1 MQPTN
6 SMNPMTHP
14 MIPMNRPVQFTHTM
28 PQPWFPI
35 LPSAPPLSTAFW
47 QNTNVLDSLQD
58 LRNTIDLAKAMKK
71 ELEGLIRIKDSKG
84 STVDVDTGSTE
95 TSLLSLPR
103 FLDDNK
109 IDLLSR
115 ESCPLQAANAIISKL
130 GAQLKPFG
138 VVTNETSPWEEKSA
152 AVRLANKMQKSKR
165 NKNWRKRKRRRIAEM
180 LAKVE
185 HEQFDKADQEADEW
199 RAREIANVIAKRK
212 VEKMKEIAKLKAK
225 EEKKILESELELV
238 LIVEKLQELR
248 SIRIQKLKKQ
258 GHFLPEEDDKFLEK
272 VQAAVE
278 EEERQEMV
286 AADTDAAKEAI
297 ATAEDFRKII
307 QAREPDLKVAS
318 GNNGQNEDSQDQT
331 TQSENIRGSSAVT
344 GEESRKLGSEGQ
356 SHVRVYDSVAGLPI
370 EFYHYYHGSNTD
382 MGTLIE
388 VLKSGCGR
396 RNGGGDS
403 VAVAGRIPGHWVRP
417 PPPAD
422 DIWASYL
429 LVGMAEIGISESFK
443 VKQAVLLSATEA
455 AEIILRVHEAI
466 TCASEEREWNVKT
479 TPNNWLA

>member
-1 MQPTN
+1 MPNFPSFLSNQTRNFPSPCSWRHFLPLN
-6 SMNPMTHP
+6 PRQSSPLLRFEGNPMTHP
-14 MIPMNRPVQFTHTM
+14 MIPMSHPVQFTHTM

-35 LPSAPPLSTAFW
+35 LPSAPPFSTAFW
-47 QNTNVLDSLQD
+47 QTTNVLDRLQD

-84 STVDVDTGSTE
+84 SAVDVDTGSTE

-180 LAKVE
+180 LAKE

-278 EEERQEMV
+278 EEERQEMA

-307 QAREPDLKVAS
+307 QTREPDLKVAS

-356 SHVRVYDSVAGLPI
+356 SHVRAYDSVAGLPI

-388 VLKSGCGR
+388 VRRTWDQYIRPGGR
-396 RNGGGDS
+396 
-403 VAVAGRIPGHWVRP
+403 RIPGHWVRP

-422 DIWASYL
+422 DLWASYL
-429 LVGMAEIGISESFK
+429 VQPE
-443 VKQAVLLSATEA
+443 
-455 AEIILRVHEAI
+455 
-466 TCASEEREWNVKT
+466 
-479 TPNNWLA
+479 